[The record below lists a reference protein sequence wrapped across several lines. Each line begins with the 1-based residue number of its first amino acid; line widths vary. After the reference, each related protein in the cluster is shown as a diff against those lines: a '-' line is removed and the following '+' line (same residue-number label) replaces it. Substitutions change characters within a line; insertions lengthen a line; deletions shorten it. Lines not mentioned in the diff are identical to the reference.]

1 MTHPHTL
8 SESNVSLLEQLRDA
22 VLPEREH
29 LSKEEKALRKQ
40 FRKSMRVLRNELK
53 ENLPFHVTYKRVQE
67 ELWLIRLLIL
77 KMMSKE
83 EKSLSDILE
92 TSLTLFLEYPEPLAR
107 ELCKHLH
114 RTVLVT
120 IAFAKLF
127 EEKSGDRLAS
137 TATSIPKIPL
147 HEYFALIQ
155 ASVPF
160 AKDLIENVHSSL
172 ALDMCVFALFILFEE
187 RKIRISEV
195 RMQELVRYAHLQSA
209 EYERLMRKIFGV
221 RLPSTE
227 AEQQE
232 WRGFVRRTSGM
243 FSDVDLQ
250 RPEQRLW
257 TKREE
262 MW

>member
-1 MTHPHTL
+1 MTHTL
-8 SESNVSLLEQLRDA
+8 SESNVSLLEQMREA
-22 VLPEREH
+22 VMPESEH

-40 FRKSMRVLRNELK
+40 IRKTLRILRNEFK
-53 ENLPFHVTYKRVQE
+53 ENLPFHLMYKRVQE
-67 ELWLIRLLIL
+67 ELWLARLLVL
-77 KMMSKE
+77 KIIANDERSLREALEMS
-83 EKSLSDILE
+83 LIV
-92 TSLTLFLEYPEPLAR
+92 FLEYPEPLAR

-114 RTVLVT
+114 RTTFAT
-120 IAFAKLF
+120 IELTRFF
-127 EEKSGDRLAS
+127 EEKGGEGLA
-137 TATSIPKIPL
+137 TAAASIPTIL
-147 HEYFALIQ
+147 LREYIALIQ
-155 ASVPF
+155 VGVPF

-172 ALDMCVFALFILFEE
+172 ALDMCIFALFILFEE

-232 WRGFVRRTSGM
+232 WRSFVHRTSGM

-250 RPEQRLW
+250 RPEQRVW